1 MEKLS
6 DSRLDYEDVFKL
18 NSNKW
23 DVNLKV
29 GMNSIQTFNLIIED
43 NEIKINLFYNKSFKK
58 ISPYKSYSL
67 NLRPDYTLKINFKD
81 KYYFL
86 HFDAKYKSTGIS
98 NDEIYNKKDLS
109 YKNEDVYK
117 MHTYKDAINN
127 TKGAYVIYP
136 EIKMWKYLKRKKN

>member
-1 MEKLS
+1 MNFIFARPQWEEMREFLKGYERKLSELYEFWCYFKLLKIMEKLS
-6 DSRLDYEDVFKL
+6 DSRLDYEDVSKL

-29 GMNSIQTFNLIIED
+29 GMNSIQTFNLTIED
-43 NEIKINLFYNKSFKK
+43 NKIKINLFYNKSFKK

-67 NLRPDYTLKINFKD
+67 NLRPDYTLEINFKD

-98 NDEIYNKKDLS
+98 NGRNL
-109 YKNEDVYK
+109 
-117 MHTYKDAINN
+117 
-127 TKGAYVIYP
+127 
-136 EIKMWKYLKRKKN
+136 